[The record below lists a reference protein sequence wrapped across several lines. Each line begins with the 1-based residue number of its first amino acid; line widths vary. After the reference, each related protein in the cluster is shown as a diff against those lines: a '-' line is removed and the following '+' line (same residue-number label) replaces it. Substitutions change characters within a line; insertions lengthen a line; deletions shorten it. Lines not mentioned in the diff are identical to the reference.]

1 MKLKINNSHP
11 RDNRIDFDE
20 VNHVYFIDGI
30 PYELSVTGFIKSFFE
45 EFDSESVIMK
55 NYAKWQSDKKSKYYG
70 LSVDDIKKSWQKN
83 AENASNKG
91 TKLHKDIEAF
101 YNDIEVCNN
110 SVEFNFFLRLNDRL
124 KDKFKAYRTEWI
136 IFDEEIKLAG
146 SVDMCYEDKEGNYY
160 LFDWKRS
167 KQIIKENNYRKGK
180 YPLNH
185 IDDTNYWRY
194 ALQLNI
200 YKYILEKNY
209 MKAISSLYLVKLHP
223 VQQNYEVI
231 SIPDLTTEVNLMIKQ
246 RIEI

>member
-11 RDNRIDFDE
+11 RDKRIDFDE
-20 VNHVYFIDGI
+20 TNHVYFIDGI

-45 EFDSESVIMK
+45 EFDSESVIKK
-55 NYAKWQSDKKSKYYG
+55 NYAKWQLDKKSKYYG
-70 LSVDDIKKSWQKN
+70 LTVDDIKKSWKKN
-83 AENASNKG
+83 AEDASNKG
-91 TKLHKDIEAF
+91 SKLHKDIEAF
-101 YNDIEVCNN
+101 YNDIEFHNDT
-110 SVEFNFFLRLNDRL
+110 VEFNFFLSLNDRL

-136 IFDEEIKLAG
+136 IFDEDIKLAG
-146 SVDMCYEDKEGNYY
+146 SVDMCYTDKEGNYY

-185 IDDTNYWRY
+185 IDDTNYWHY

-223 VQQNYEVI
+223 DQQNYEVI
-231 SIPDLTTEVNLMIKQ
+231 RIPDLTTEVNLMIKQ